1 MAQMTPEVS
10 KVLEKALTLS
20 TRERGLLIDQLIASL
35 DDGPAE
41 EGVEE
46 AWAAEIKQRIDDMR
60 SDKAKMIPGEEV
72 IRRLGARLRNG
83 GSKAYRFHP
92 VVNCGAPSAQRLE
105 NTALSNT
112 LRSRRSKDLD
122 TALGICLAKSQ
133 K

>member
-20 TRERGLLIDQLIASL
+20 TRDRGLLIDQLIASL

-46 AWAAEIKQRIDDMR
+46 AWAVEIKRRVDDIQ
-60 SDKAKMIPGEEV
+60 SGKVKMIPAEEV
-72 IRRLGARLRNG
+72 RRRAAARLRPG
-83 GSKAYRFHP
+83 
-92 VVNCGAPSAQRLE
+92 
-105 NTALSNT
+105 
-112 LRSRRSKDLD
+112 
-122 TALGICLAKSQ
+122 Q